1 MSNDSHQAYLDHIAE
16 ETIKKSSTAVD
27 PMIFDK
33 DSPYSNAPDK
43 KKPINP
49 MIFDVPTKSFEDKLY
64 ILLIVGENNDSMFD
78 GNYKICNGRTECY
91 RHIQSLIEAFGEDI
105 DVHQSMVITET
116 KQTETD
122 TGNTKYYLINYPDSV
137 SVYAFCKSVESF
149 YSNDSFHIDDYFE
162 PPRADNL
169 IRSTFEDTSS
179 PYASMDDPLMAK
191 IVSESIMERNN
202 SIKAMITLPNALEK
216 TLMREVGTNFST
228 KPYDSK
234 KEFPMLFEDDEG
246 KNV

>member
-1 MSNDSHQAYLDHIAE
+1 MSNDSHQAYLDHIAKK
-16 ETIKKSSTAVD
+16 TIEKSSSAID

-33 DSPYSNAPDK
+33 DSPYSNTPEK
-43 KKPINP
+43 KKLINP
-49 MIFDVPTKSFEDKLY
+49 MIFDVPIKSFEDKLY

-149 YSNDSFHIDDYFE
+149 YSNDSFNIDDYFE
-162 PPRADNL
+162 PPKADDL
-169 IRSTFEDTSS
+169 IKSTFEDTSA
-179 PYASMDDPLMAK
+179 PYASMDDPIMAK
-191 IVSESIMERNN
+191 IVSESIMERNDKIKQMLAFPGVIRHET
-202 SIKAMITLPNALEK
+202 IKASGSAFTNNA
-216 TLMREVGTNFST
+216 RA
-228 KPYDSK
+228 
-234 KEFPMLFEDDEG
+234 EFPMLFEDDEG

>member
-1 MSNDSHQAYLDHIAE
+1 MSNDSHRAYLDHLVE
-16 ETIKKSSTAVD
+16 ETIKKSGTTVD

-33 DSPYSNAPDK
+33 DSPYSNTPDK
-43 KKPINP
+43 KNLVNP
-49 MIFDVPTKSFEDKLY
+49 MIFDVPTKSTEDKLY
-64 ILLIVGENNDSMFD
+64 ILFIVGENNDSMFD

-122 TGNTKYYLINYPDSV
+122 TGNTKYYLINYTDAI

-149 YSNDSFHIDDYFE
+149 YSNDIFSIDNYFE
-162 PPRADNL
+162 PPKEIDPVK
-169 IRSTFEDTSS
+169 STFEDTSA
-179 PYASMDDPLMAK
+179 PYSTMDDPIMAK
-191 IVSESIMERNN
+191 IVSESIMERNDK
-202 SIKAMITLPNALEK
+202 IKQMLNFPNTVKHEAV
-216 TLMREVGTNFST
+216 RASGSVYTNNARA
-228 KPYDSK
+228 
-234 KEFPMLFEDDEG
+234 EFPMLFEEDEG

>member
-1 MSNDSHQAYLDHIAE
+1 MSKESHEAYLDYLTKK
-16 ETIKKSSTAVD
+16 TIEKTGTPVD

-33 DSPYSNAPDK
+33 ESPYSNTQGK
-43 KKPINP
+43 KDLINP

-64 ILLIVGENNDSMFD
+64 ILLIIGENNDSMFD

-122 TGNTKYYLINYPDSV
+122 TGNTKYYLINYSDSV
-137 SVYAFCKSVESF
+137 SIYAFCKSVESF

-162 PPRADNL
+162 PPKADDQ
-169 IRSTFEDTSS
+169 IKSTLEDTSA
-179 PYASMDDPLMAK
+179 PYASMDDPVMAK

-202 SIKAMITLPNALEK
+202 KIKQMLNFPNTVKNEAI
-216 TLMREVGTNFST
+216 RASGSAYTNNARA
-228 KPYDSK
+228 
-234 KEFPMLFEDDEG
+234 EFPMLFEDDEG
-246 KNV
+246 NNV